1 MGHRVWRSQWQI
13 NAEQIPGGRDGFFAD
28 FDAAFSLPGEL
39 ISKGPTNEVVRTSL
53 HGVGYYVKRYRRGGK
68 WLRRWLGSSRAR
80 AEWQNLRLFNDLGI
94 PTPPLVAFG
103 EQRDLRGEQRGV
115 LVLREQ
121 PSTVDLATLARG
133 GCPELKSRSWVQGV
147 AHQIAEAVRKLHN
160 NNFCHNDLKWRNI
173 LVTRD
178 AAPAV
183 YFIDC
188 PSGRFWLG
196 FFLKRR
202 IIKDLACL
210 DKVAKRHLS
219 RTQRLRFYLSY
230 ANKATLDGRD
240 KKIIRQVEDYFG
252 AG

>member
-1 MGHRVWRSQWQI
+1 MGQWVWRSQWQCHV
-13 NAEQIPGGRDGFFAD
+13 EQMRSGGDGPFTD
-28 FDAAFSLPGEL
+28 FETAFSWPGEVV
-39 ISKGPTNEVVRTSL
+39 SKGPVNEVVHTSVR
-53 HGVGYYVKRYRRGGK
+53 GVGYYVKRYRSGGK

-80 AEWQNLRLFNDLGI
+80 AEWQNLRLFHELGI
-94 PTPPLVAFG
+94 PTPPLIAFG
-103 EQRDLRGEQRGV
+103 EQRGLHGERRGV

-121 PSTVDLATLARG
+121 ADTVDLATLARS
-133 GCPELKSRSWVQGV
+133 GCPELKSRSWVQRVGRQV
-147 AHQIAEAVRKLHN
+147 ADAVRKLHS

-188 PSGRFWLG
+188 PGGRFWPSVLV
-196 FFLKRR
+196 KRR

-210 DKVAKRHLS
+210 DKLAKQHLS

-230 ANKATLDGRD
+230 ANKAALDKRD
-240 KKIIRQVEDYFG
+240 KKIIRRVEAYFG
-252 AG
+252 SG